1 MLAAGFDHN
10 NLGVVAA
17 LNKALCLCDCLGG
30 KRFGMVKNLVADLT
44 FIQKFDRS
52 GWYLHK
58 RPPFAM
64 PALVF
69 LNVDLATS
77 SGAVRTPRV
86 FCLLGDFLSIDL
98 DFFALGIA
106 FSSLGKCTRD
116 TPSLNAAEIF
126 SSTVPSGRAKLR
138 WKVP

>member
-1 MLAAGFDHN
+1 VTRAAVRQKTN
-10 NLGVVAA
+10 
-17 LNKALCLCDCLGG
+17 G
-30 KRFGMVKNLVADLT
+30 KRLNG
-44 FIQKFDRS
+44 
-52 GWYLHK
+52 LHK

-69 LNVDLATS
+69 LDVDLATS

-106 FSSLGKCTRD
+106 FSSLGKCTSD

-126 SSTVPSGRAKLR
+126 SSTVPSGREKLR